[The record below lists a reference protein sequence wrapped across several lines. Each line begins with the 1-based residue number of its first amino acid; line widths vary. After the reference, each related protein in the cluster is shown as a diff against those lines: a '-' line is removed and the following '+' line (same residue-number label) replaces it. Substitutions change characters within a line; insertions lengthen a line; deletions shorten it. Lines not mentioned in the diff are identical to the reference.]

1 MVILL
6 SFTTTYSWSFV
17 LLTDLRLH
25 KESWE
30 LSYIVKHGKS
40 LFPIDSFIISDL
52 KAYFVFPVCVSFLGF
67 SLLIS
72 ARHFS
77 YVQLD
82 HKVVAKFWDKCI
94 SG

>member
-17 LLTDLRLH
+17 LLTDLRVH

-30 LSYIVKHGKS
+30 LSYIVKHDKS

-52 KAYFVFPVCVSFLGF
+52 KAYFVFPTWILTFNLSQAFQFCTVGP
-67 SLLIS
+67 
-72 ARHFS
+72 
-77 YVQLD
+77 
-82 HKVVAKFWDKCI
+82 
-94 SG
+94 